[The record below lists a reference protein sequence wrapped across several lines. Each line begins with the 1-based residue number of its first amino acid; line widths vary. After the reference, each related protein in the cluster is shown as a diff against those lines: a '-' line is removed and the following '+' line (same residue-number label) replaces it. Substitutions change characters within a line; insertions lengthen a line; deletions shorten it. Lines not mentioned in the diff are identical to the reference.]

1 MSSVAAAERKWF
13 GHPRGLSTLFFTEMW
28 ERLSYYGMRGLLLLF
43 LVAQIEKGGFGL
55 TDKVAAAIYGLYV
68 SFVYLFALPGGWIAD
83 RILGQRRAVFV
94 GGCFITAGHFSMA
107 LPTVPTF
114 YFGLCL
120 IIIGTG
126 LLKPNVSAMVGDL
139 YPEGGSRRDA
149 GFSIFYSGINLGA
162 FIGPFVCG
170 YLGERVNW
178 HWGFGAAG
186 VGMLLGVIQYSLG
199 GKYLG
204 SAGQRVKG
212 PKADDTRGAARTLVI
227 VSFLVLGVCALL
239 WAMKVDIVKVA
250 QWAGLFMLALGVLY
264 FASVIFFGGL
274 APAEKRRVAAI
285 FVFFLAAVLFWA
297 GYEQAGSSLNLFAER
312 LTDRMVLGWLMPA
325 SFLQSVNPAFIILFS
340 PLVGILWVRMRSRVP
355 STPAKMGYGLVIMA
369 LGFLLLA
376 WGATYTVNGV
386 KVSPMWL
393 VGAYF
398 LHTIG
403 ELCLSPVGLSSV
415 TKLSPRRLVGQMMG
429 TWFMGTALGN
439 LIAGLAGGGF
449 AGMSTSELFRSVG
462 WITGGA
468 GVLLLIFTPLIV
480 KKLIGVENPVPAAAE
495 PVPLPEVP
503 DDAGGRVT
511 VLSKKWLLPESE
523 QKK

>member
-1 MSSVAAAERKWF
+1 MSSLAPADRQWF

-43 LVAQIEKGGFGL
+43 LVANVQTGGFGM
-55 TDKVAAAIYGLYV
+55 TDKIASAIYGLYV
-68 SFVYLFALPGGWIAD
+68 SFVYLLALPGGWIAD

-94 GGCFITAGHFSMA
+94 GGCFIAAGHFSMA
-107 LPTVPTF
+107 IPTAVSF
-114 YFGLCL
+114 YLGLCL
-120 IIIGTG
+120 IVIGTG

-149 GFSIFYSGINLGA
+149 GFSIFYSGINTGA
-162 FIGPFVCG
+162 LIGPLICG
-170 YLGERVNW
+170 YLGEKINW

-186 VGMLLGVIQYSLG
+186 VGMVLGLIQYTMG
-199 GKYLG
+199 QKYLG
-204 SAGQRVKG
+204 NAGQRVVDPKG
-212 PKADDTRGAARTLVI
+212 DDMRGAIWKVVVGVVVVI
-227 VSFLVLGVCALL
+227 GAVLAL
-239 WAMKVDIVKVA
+239 WAMHADIVKIA
-250 QWAGLFMLALGVLY
+250 QWAGFFMLGLAVLY
-264 FASVIFFGGL
+264 FGSVILFGSL
-274 APAEKRRVAAI
+274 APAEKKRVGAI
-285 FVFFLAAVLFWA
+285 FIFFLAAVLFWA

-312 LTDRMVLGWLMPA
+312 LTDRTLLGWEMPA
-325 SFLQSVNPAFIILFS
+325 SFLQSVNPFFIIAFA
-340 PLVGILWVRMRSRVP
+340 PIVGFLWVRMRSRVP

-386 KVSPMWL
+386 RVSPMWL

-415 TKLSPRRLVGQMMG
+415 TKLAPRRLVGQMMG

-449 AGMSTSELFRSVG
+449 QGMSTSGLFRSVG

-468 GVLLLIFTPLIV
+468 GLLLLLATPLIV
-480 KKLIGVENPVPAAAE
+480 KRLIGVENPVPEAAPAA
-495 PVPLPEVP
+495 LPDVQ
-503 DDAGGRVT
+503 DAQGRVT
-511 VLSKKWLLPESE
+511 VLSKKWLLPEDDA
-523 QKK
+523 KK